1 MLPRLSR
8 GDGPGEAG
16 LRLFCGGVR
25 PTLIAAPRASEAP
38 LPYGPDALLGDV
50 HERLVADVLH
60 EDLRGLERTIAA
72 KDVTYD
78 FARPVENEPS

>member
-1 MLPRLSR
+1 VS
-8 GDGPGEAG
+8 G
-16 LRLFCGGVR
+16 
-25 PTLIAAPRASEAP
+25 AP
-38 LPYGPDALLGDV
+38 LPDEPDALLRNV

-60 EDLRGLERTIAA
+60 EDLRVVERTIAA

>member
-8 GDGPGEAG
+8 GDD
-16 LRLFCGGVR
+16 
-25 PTLIAAPRASEAP
+25 
-38 LPYGPDALLGDV
+38 PDALLGDV

-72 KDVTYD
+72 KAVTYD
-78 FARPVENEPS
+78 FARPVENEPNCSGTFVRL

>member
-1 MLPRLSR
+1 MARVRRDCVFLWR
-8 GDGPGEAG
+8 GPPDPE
-16 LRLFCGGVR
+16 
-25 PTLIAAPRASEAP
+25 AAPRASEAP
-38 LPYGPDALLGDV
+38 LPYDPDALLGDV

-72 KDVTYD
+72 KAVTYD